1 MIVARCHSLD
11 VHKTCSLNV
20 LHKEVS
26 QRDVLRPFV
35 EAELVAEAEC

>member
-1 MIVARCHSLD
+1 MRCHSLD
-11 VHKTCSLNV
+11 VHKTCSLDV
-20 LHKEVS
+20 LHEEVS